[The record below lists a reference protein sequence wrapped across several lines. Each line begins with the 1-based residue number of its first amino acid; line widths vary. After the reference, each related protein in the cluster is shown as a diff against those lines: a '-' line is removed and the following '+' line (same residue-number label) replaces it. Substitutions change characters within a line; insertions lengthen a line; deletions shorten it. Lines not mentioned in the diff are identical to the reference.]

1 MDYIE
6 KISGQYDGRILL
18 HAPYKGKKDGNIPE
32 ELYSI
37 LCISNGILE
46 TMCLSDT
53 EEPIVIGWIV
63 YPHDMILE
71 QTAFYTENYGI
82 KGTIFSDDG
91 AGCPYIIKNDRSITS
106 FIGIVDEEYKIADTL
121 SDFFQ

>member
-1 MDYIE
+1 MGYME
-6 KISGQYDGRILL
+6 KISEQYNGNILL
-18 HAPYKGKKDGNIPE
+18 HAPYTGKKDEHIPE

-37 LCISNGILE
+37 LCMSNGISE
-46 TMCLSDT
+46 TMCLGNHK
-53 EEPIVIGWIV
+53 EPILIGWIV

-71 QTAFYTENYGI
+71 QTTFYTENYGI

-91 AGCPYIIKNDRSITS
+91 AGCPYIIKRDGAITS
-106 FIGIVDEEYKIADTL
+106 FNGIDDAEYKIADTL

>member
-1 MDYIE
+1 MGYIE
-6 KISGQYDGRILL
+6 KISKQYDGNILL
-18 HAPYKGKKDGNIPE
+18 HAPYKGEKDANIPE

-37 LCISNGILE
+37 LCITNGISE
-46 TMCLSDT
+46 TMCLLDNK
-53 EEPIVIGWIV
+53 EPIVIGWIV
-63 YPHDMILE
+63 YPHDTILE

-91 AGCPYIIKNDRSITS
+91 AGCPYIVKSDGSITS
-106 FIGIVDEEYKIADTL
+106 FNGIDHEEYKIADTL